1 MPIEDIVHP
10 FLKFYTAAPQWV
22 KSSVG
27 QLYSL
32 APTRLRYG
40 AKYEEFAAEIGR
52 CGDPAWTARR
62 ADEKLLATLRWAIET
77 VPAYAGLKGALAE
90 VRDAADATRLLAA
103 FPLLDKESL
112 KADSTRYLSTRMGP
126 ETHLMA
132 FTGGSTSVPMKL
144 YLEKYVSRSKDFAY
158 NSMFDTVAGVGRGD
172 IILALRGRSVPGAG
186 KPGGALWMYD
196 PIKRYLHLSSDH
208 LEAQYMPGYV
218 AAMASWKPTVIH
230 AFPSALVPLAHWLK
244 ANPAPG
250 ICARIKAVQ
259 LFSENVYDY
268 QVDLIREVFGCP
280 VLLDYGHSER
290 AVKAISL
297 PEDGRYFFW
306 PLYGKVE
313 LVDSAGRAIE
323 EPGVLGEIVATGF
336 DNRVMPLIRY
346 RTGDLAMW
354 SAAPNPLR
362 PGFPVVDRI
371 EGRLQEFLV
380 CRDHRLVSICTIGAA
395 HFEQLASADRMQFE
409 QSAPGRA
416 TLKVMSDTELTAR
429 ARAALAAGILAKTQG
444 GLDVEIVRVDAI
456 ARTGSGKHKLLI
468 QRLDLSG
475 YLGAAGIDQAGQDDR
490 DDSAGPPP

>member
-22 KSSVG
+22 KSSLGHV
-27 QLYSL
+27 YSM

-40 AKYEEFAAEIGR
+40 AKYDEFQAEINR
-52 CGDPAWTARR
+52 CNDPAWTARR

-77 VPAYAGLKGALAE
+77 VPAYAHLKSALAE
-90 VRDAADATRLLAA
+90 VRDASDATRLLAA
-103 FPLLDKESL
+103 FPLLEKESL

-158 NSMFDTVAGVGRGD
+158 NSTFDTVAGVGSGD
-172 IILALRGRSVPGAG
+172 VILALRGRSVPGAG
-186 KPGGALWMYD
+186 KPGGSLWMYD

-218 AAMASWKPTVIH
+218 EAIARWKPTIVH

-244 ANPAPG
+244 ANPAPE
-250 ICARIKAVQ
+250 IVARIRAVQ

-268 QVDLIREVFGCP
+268 QVELIREVFGCP

-297 PEDGRYFFW
+297 PEDSRYFFW

-313 LVDSAGRAIE
+313 LVDNAGRSIT

-354 SAAPNPLR
+354 SKSPNTIR
-362 PGFPVVDRI
+362 PGFAVVERI

-395 HFEQLASADRMQFE
+395 HFEQLASADMMQFE
-409 QSAPGRA
+409 QDAPGKA
-416 TLKVMSDTELTAR
+416 TLKVMSETELTPR
-429 ARAALAAGILAKTQG
+429 ARAALAAGVLAKTQG
-444 GLDVEIVRVDAI
+444 GLDIEIVRVDGI
-456 ARTGSGKHKLLI
+456 PRTGSGKHKLLV

-475 YLGAAGIDQAGQDDR
+475 YLGAAHIER
-490 DDSAGPPP
+490 ESDSAGTL